1 MSERIKSLIAYK
13 KCLWILFGSVS
24 CNVPASKYY
33 RTDKIYLGQTIYRL
47 IKNSET
53 LLELSI
59 KLKQKTE
66 YEKQVIRFVVV
77 LEVFL
82 VKSAHLLIGGFYD

>member
-1 MSERIKSLIAYK
+1 MDIENNLRAMVATK
-13 KCLWILFGSVS
+13 
-24 CNVPASKYY
+24 
-33 RTDKIYLGQTIYRL
+33 Q
-47 IKNSET
+47 
-53 LLELSI
+53 LEI
-59 KLKQKTE
+59 DKLKQKTE